1 MTPDQSPGRPAGDLI
16 SPAENTWCPGCGN
29 FSIQHMMKS
38 AVAELSEEE
47 GIPLRNF
54 VFLGGIGCHGK
65 LADYLNVNSLYAIHG
80 RSVPAA
86 TGIRLANP
94 DLKVICHVG
103 DGDIYAEG
111 LDHLIFAA
119 KRNSDITV
127 IVHDNRVYGLTTGQY
142 TPTSPTGF
150 RGRSTPGGITEH
162 PLNPLEVMLAAGA
175 THIARGYTKKIR
187 HLKDLFKEAI
197 MHRGFS
203 FVDVLQICATY
214 FNLTDYY
221 NEHAYEMKEGE
232 TDTGRYESALG
243 KIREWDYD
251 REAPIPL
258 GTFYSVEKPIYEEK
272 FRALT
277 AGRPERRA
285 LVRKVIEEWR

>member
-1 MTPDQSPGRPAGDLI
+1 MSPEQFAGKPAGGLI

-29 FSIQHMMKS
+29 FAIQHMMKS
-38 AVAELSEEE
+38 AIAELSEEE
-47 GIPLRNF
+47 GIPSQNF
-54 VFLGGIGCHGK
+54 VLLGGIGCHGK
-65 LADYLNVNSLYAIHG
+65 LVDYLNVNSFYGIHG
-80 RSVPAA
+80 RSIPAA
-86 TGIRLANP
+86 TGICLADP

-142 TPTSPTGF
+142 TPTSPSGF

-162 PLNPLEVMLAAGA
+162 PINPLELMLAAGA

-221 NEHAYEMKEGE
+221 NTHAYEMQEGE
-232 TDTGRYESALG
+232 VDTAGFENALG

-251 REAPIPL
+251 REAPIAL
-258 GTFYSVEKPIYEEK
+258 GTFYSVEKPVYEDS
-272 FRALT
+272 FQALT
-277 AGRPERRA
+277 AGKPDRRA
-285 LVRKVIEEWR
+285 LVRKVLGEWR